1 MNTKPQQYCLKW
13 NNYQSHVAEIFTQL
27 LQAGSLVD
35 VTLCAEGHKIHAHRI
50 VLSACSPYFQEIL
63 TNCEDSHPYIIL
75 SEMNSEDVRSI
86 VEFVYRGEL
95 NVGADHFPSVLKTA
109 EELQIRGL
117 MEVSSHLPSLN
128 NETVDESNAAVMNL
142 DMNENV
148 NETVDPLSDVQH
160 TETVDIFMETS
171 ENIIEESVVDT
182 SKQDSNEQS
191 NTDKKEEDEKKK
203 KHRREASKKFY
214 SEDML
219 LAALEDLRAGRTL
232 VETSTTYCIPRST
245 LYVRARAQGI
255 PLTITRQE
263 HSGEKVQAAIR
274 AVSDGASLQQAA
286 ELFKIPKTVL
296 WRRVQKEMG
305 SYTMSRRARMK
316 QSYGIEKKQAAV
328 KALER
333 GENLT
338 KVSHEFQI
346 PKTTLFR
353 EKARLVEAGRL
364 PWTCLRKRDPDIS
377 GLKQHRLSEAV
388 AACKE
393 GKMSQAVASLTFQV
407 PKTTIWRKLQKGSKV
422 DSQTE
427 SPETI
432 QNEADTAAAQLQ
444 EQTEFAFNE
453 VSSQIPVTYIDETDF
468 SEASLIILTTG
479 NTENLEEQIIVN
491 RDSMQNEDQISKGK
505 DTSSENNNNSN
516 QETDSAT

>member
-1 MNTKPQQYCLKW
+1 MGTRPQHYCLKW

-27 LQAGSLVD
+27 LQAESLVD

-63 TNCEDSHPYIIL
+63 TNSEDSHPYIIL
-75 SEMNSEDVRSI
+75 SDMTSEDVKSI

-95 NVGADHFPSVLKTA
+95 NVGADRFPSVLKTA

-117 MEVSSHLPSLN
+117 MEVSSHLPTLKS
-128 NETVDESNAAVMNL
+128 DDIDDSNSEVL
-142 DMNENV
+142 TSVTDTDISQNV
-148 NETVDPLSDVQH
+148 NQGLDVLSNVTQ
-160 TETVDIFMETS
+160 TETVDIFMEAS
-171 ENIIEESVVDT
+171 ENIVEQVAIEGSRLVRNVVPIFLN
-182 SKQDSNEQS
+182 SLLCNS
-191 NTDKKEEDEKKK
+191 
-203 KHRREASKKFY
+203 

-232 VETSTTYCIPRST
+232 VETSANYHIPRST

-263 HSGEKVQAAIR
+263 HSGERVQAAIR

-286 ELFKIPKTVL
+286 EIFKIPKTVL

-305 SYTMSRRARMK
+305 SYAMSRRSRMK
-316 QSYGIEKKQAAV
+316 QSYDLEKKQAAV

-353 EKARLVEAGRL
+353 EKARLVESGRL

-407 PKTTIWRKLQKGSKV
+407 PKTTIWRKLQKGSKP
-422 DSQTE
+422 DPQTQTV
-427 SPETI
+427 ETSE
-432 QNEADTAAAQLQ
+432 NEADTAAAQLQ
-444 EQTEFAFNE
+444 ERTEFAFNE
-453 VSSQIPVTYIDETDF
+453 VSTQIPVTYIDESDF

-479 NTENLEEQIIVN
+479 SSDNIDEQIIVD
-491 RDSMQNEDQISKGK
+491 RDTLHNDDQTSKSYSGKED
-505 DTSSENNNNSN
+505 SSEKNNSN
-516 QETDSAT
+516 QDSGSAS